1 MHSKAEGLFNGV
13 GMSTSSVFFHQ
24 LFFLFAGGKMLED
37 LFFFSF
43 LSNTM
48 NLKIKL
54 CDEKF
59 LFTIRA
65 KIKGQEGI

>member
-24 LFFLFAGGKMLED
+24 LFSLFAGGKMLED
-37 LFFFSF
+37 FFFF

-54 CDEKF
+54 CDEQF